1 MHGVAPLSEDVVE
14 KTMQQIRREREQSF
28 LGKQK

>member
-1 MHGVAPLSEDVVE
+1 LGHARAAPLSEDVVE

-28 LGKQK
+28 LGK

>member
-1 MHGVAPLSEDVVE
+1 MHGGTPLSEDVVE
-14 KTMQQIRREREQSF
+14 KTMQQVRREREQSL